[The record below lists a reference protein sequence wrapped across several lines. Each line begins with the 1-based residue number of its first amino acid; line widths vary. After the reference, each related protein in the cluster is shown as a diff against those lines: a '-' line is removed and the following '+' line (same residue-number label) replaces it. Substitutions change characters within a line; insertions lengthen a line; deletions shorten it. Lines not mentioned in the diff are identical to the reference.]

1 MPVPQRFLG
10 FPADLQ
16 QIIRVV
22 DRLEVLLADYLGFC
36 YGVKRAI
43 KIARENA
50 APDGSACTLGPIIH
64 NPQMV
69 ERLKEEG
76 VGTVSALSDMPRGG
90 RVIIRSHGVG
100 PETYDRAEAMGLES
114 IDATCPHV
122 KKAQLSAKE
131 LADEG
136 RFVVIVGEKEHPE
149 VQSIVQWAGGNAA
162 VVESIEEAQAIESA
176 PKLGVVSQTTFSGER
191 FCEIVSALLDK
202 SRDVRIMRTICTA
215 TDQRQRAARELAS
228 KVDVMLVIG
237 GKNSAN
243 TTRLAQLCA
252 EICRTYHIETADELQ
267 PAWFKNIEKIGIT
280 AGASTPDW
288 IIKEVYKK
296 CQRI

>member
-1 MPVPQRFLG
+1 MQNHTG
-10 FPADLQ
+10 LQ
-16 QIIRVV
+16 QNIRVV
-22 DRLEVLLADYLGFC
+22 DSLEVILADYLGFC

-69 ERLKEEG
+69 ERLKDEG
-76 VGTVSALSDMPRGG
+76 IGTIDCLDDLKRGK
-90 RVIIRSHGVG
+90 VIIRSHGVG
-100 PETYDRAEAMGLES
+100 PETYEKAEAMGLECV
-114 IDATCPHV
+114 DATCPHV

-131 LADEG
+131 LAEEG

-149 VQSIVQWAGGNAA
+149 VHSIVQWAGGNVAVIETVAEAA
-162 VVESIEEAQAIESA
+162 SVPNASR
-176 PKLGVVSQTTFSGER
+176 LGIISQTTFSGER
-191 FCEIVSALLDK
+191 FREIVSALLDK
-202 SRDVRIMRTICTA
+202 SRDIRVMRTICTA

-252 EICRTYHIETADELQ
+252 NICRTYHIETAEELQ
-267 PAWFKNIEKIGIT
+267 PAWFDNIEKIGIT

>member
-1 MPVPQRFLG
+1 M
-10 FPADLQ
+10 
-16 QIIRVV
+16 V
-22 DRLEVLLADYLGFC
+22 DSLEVILADYLGFC

-76 VGTVSALSDMPRGG
+76 VGAIDRLDDLKRGK
-90 RVIIRSHGVG
+90 VIIRSHGVG
-100 PETYDRAEAMGLES
+100 PETYERAEAMGLECV
-114 IDATCPHV
+114 DATCPHV

-131 LADEG
+131 LAEEG

-149 VQSIVQWAGGNAA
+149 VHSIVQWAGGNVAVIETVAEAA
-162 VVESIEEAQAIESA
+162 FLPNASR
-176 PKLGVVSQTTFSGER
+176 LGIISQTTFSGER
-191 FCEIVSALLDK
+191 FQEIVSALLDK
-202 SRDVRIMRTICTA
+202 SRDIRVMRTICTA

-252 EICRTYHIETADELQ
+252 KICRTYHIETAEELR
-267 PAWFKNIEKIGIT
+267 PAWFDNIEKIGIT

>member
-1 MPVPQRFLG
+1 MQNHT
-10 FPADLQ
+10 DLQ
-16 QIIRVV
+16 QNIRVV
-22 DRLEVLLADYLGFC
+22 DSLEVILADYLGFC

-69 ERLKEEG
+69 ERLKDEG
-76 VGTVSALSDMPRGG
+76 VGTIDCLDDLKRGK
-90 RVIIRSHGVG
+90 VIIRSHGVG
-100 PETYDRAEAMGLES
+100 PETYERAEAMGLECV
-114 IDATCPHV
+114 DATCPHV

-131 LADEG
+131 LAEEG

-149 VQSIVQWAGGNAA
+149 VHSIVQWAGGNVAVIETVAEAA
-162 VVESIEEAQAIESA
+162 SVPNASR
-176 PKLGVVSQTTFSGER
+176 LGIISQTTFSGER
-191 FCEIVSALLDK
+191 FREIVSALLDK
-202 SRDVRIMRTICTA
+202 SRDIRVMRTICTA
-215 TDQRQRAARELAS
+215 TDQRQRAAHELAS

-252 EICRTYHIETADELQ
+252 KICRTYHIETAEELR
-267 PAWFKNIEKIGIT
+267 PAWFDNIEKIGIT

>member
-1 MPVPQRFLG
+1 MRNHTG
-10 FPADLQ
+10 SQ

-22 DRLEVLLADYLGFC
+22 DRLEVILADYLGFC

-69 ERLKEEG
+69 ERLKDEG
-76 VGTVSALSDMPRGG
+76 VGTIDCLDDLKRGK
-90 RVIIRSHGVG
+90 VIIRSHGVG
-100 PETYDRAEAMGLES
+100 PETYERAEAMGLECV
-114 IDATCPHV
+114 DATCPHV

-131 LADEG
+131 LAEEG

-149 VQSIVQWAGGNAA
+149 VHSIVQWAGGNVAVIETVAEAA
-162 VVESIEEAQAIESA
+162 SVPNASR
-176 PKLGVVSQTTFSGER
+176 LGIISQTTFSGER
-191 FCEIVSALLDK
+191 FREIVSALLDK
-202 SRDVRIMRTICTA
+202 SRDIRVMRTICTA

-252 EICRTYHIETADELQ
+252 KICRTYHIETAEELR
-267 PAWFKNIEKIGIT
+267 PAWFDNIEKIGIT

>member
-1 MPVPQRFLG
+1 M
-10 FPADLQ
+10 
-16 QIIRVV
+16 
-22 DRLEVLLADYLGFC
+22 ADYLGFC

-69 ERLKEEG
+69 ERLKDEG
-76 VGTVSALSDMPRGG
+76 VSTIDRLDDLKRGK
-90 RVIIRSHGVG
+90 VIIRSHGVG
-100 PETYDRAEAMGLES
+100 PETYERAEAMGLECV
-114 IDATCPHV
+114 DATCPHV

-131 LADEG
+131 LAEEG

-149 VQSIVQWAGGNAA
+149 VHSIVQWAGGNVAVIETVAEAA
-162 VVESIEEAQAIESA
+162 SVPNASR
-176 PKLGVVSQTTFSGER
+176 LGIISQTTFSGER
-191 FCEIVSALLDK
+191 FREIVSALLDK
-202 SRDVRIMRTICTA
+202 SRDIRVMRTICTA
-215 TDQRQRAARELAS
+215 TDERQRAARELAL

-252 EICRTYHIETADELQ
+252 KICRTYHIETAEELQ
-267 PAWFKNIEKIGIT
+267 PAWFDNIEKIGIT

>member
-1 MPVPQRFLG
+1 MQNHT
-10 FPADLQ
+10 DLQ
-16 QIIRVV
+16 QNIRVV
-22 DRLEVLLADYLGFC
+22 DSLEVILADYLGFC

-76 VGTVSALSDMPRGG
+76 VGAIDRLDDLKRGK
-90 RVIIRSHGVG
+90 VIIRSHGVG
-100 PETYDRAEAMGLES
+100 PETYERAEAMGLECV
-114 IDATCPHV
+114 DATCPHV

-131 LADEG
+131 LAEEG

-149 VQSIVQWAGGNAA
+149 VHSIVQWAGGNVAVIETVAEAA
-162 VVESIEEAQAIESA
+162 FLPNASR
-176 PKLGVVSQTTFSGER
+176 LGIISQTTFSGER
-191 FCEIVSALLDK
+191 FQEIVSALLDK
-202 SRDVRIMRTICTA
+202 SRDIRVMRTICTA

-252 EICRTYHIETADELQ
+252 KICRTYHIETAEELW
-267 PAWFKNIEKIGIT
+267 PAWFDNIEKIGIT

>member
-1 MPVPQRFLG
+1 MQNHTG
-10 FPADLQ
+10 LQ
-16 QIIRVV
+16 QNIRVV
-22 DRLEVLLADYLGFC
+22 DSLEVILADYLGFC

-69 ERLKEEG
+69 ERLKDEG
-76 VGTVSALSDMPRGG
+76 VGTIDCLDDLKRGK
-90 RVIIRSHGVG
+90 VIIRSHGVG
-100 PETYDRAEAMGLES
+100 PETYEKAEAMGLECV
-114 IDATCPHV
+114 DATCPHV

-131 LADEG
+131 LAEEG

-149 VQSIVQWAGGNAA
+149 VHSIVQWAGGNVAVIETVAEAA
-162 VVESIEEAQAIESA
+162 FLPNASR
-176 PKLGVVSQTTFSGER
+176 LGIISQTTFSGER
-191 FCEIVSALLDK
+191 FREIVSALLDK
-202 SRDVRIMRTICTA
+202 SRDIRVMRTICTA
-215 TDQRQRAARELAS
+215 TDQRQRAAREVAS

-252 EICRTYHIETADELQ
+252 NICRTYHIETAEELQ
-267 PAWFKNIEKIGIT
+267 PAWFDNIEKIGIT

>member
-1 MPVPQRFLG
+1 MQNHT
-10 FPADLQ
+10 DLQ
-16 QIIRVV
+16 QNIRVV
-22 DRLEVLLADYLGFC
+22 DSLEVILADYLGFC

-43 KIARENA
+43 KIAQENA

-69 ERLKEEG
+69 ERLKDEG
-76 VGTVSALSDMPRGG
+76 IGTIDCLDDLKRGK
-90 RVIIRSHGVG
+90 VIIRSHGVG
-100 PETYDRAEAMGLES
+100 PETYERAEAMGLECV
-114 IDATCPHV
+114 DATCPHV

-131 LADEG
+131 LAEEG

-149 VQSIVQWAGGNAA
+149 VHSIVQWAGGNVAVIETVAEAA
-162 VVESIEEAQAIESA
+162 SVPNASR
-176 PKLGVVSQTTFSGER
+176 LGIISQTTFSGER
-191 FCEIVSALLDK
+191 FREIVSALLDK
-202 SRDVRIMRTICTA
+202 SRDIRVMRTICTA

-252 EICRTYHIETADELQ
+252 KICRTYHIETAEELR
-267 PAWFKNIEKIGIT
+267 PAWFDNIEKIGIT

>member
-1 MPVPQRFLG
+1 MQNHTG
-10 FPADLQ
+10 LQ
-16 QIIRVV
+16 QNIRVV
-22 DRLEVLLADYLGFC
+22 DSLEVILADYLGFC

-69 ERLKEEG
+69 ERLKDEG
-76 VGTVSALSDMPRGG
+76 VGTIDCLDDLKRGK
-90 RVIIRSHGVG
+90 VIIRSHGVG
-100 PETYDRAEAMGLES
+100 PETYEKAEAMGLECV
-114 IDATCPHV
+114 DATCPHV

-131 LADEG
+131 LAEEG

-149 VQSIVQWAGGNAA
+149 VHSIVQWAGGNVAVIETVAEAA
-162 VVESIEEAQAIESA
+162 SVPNTSR
-176 PKLGVVSQTTFSGER
+176 LGIISQTTFSGER
-191 FCEIVSALLDK
+191 FREIVSALLDK
-202 SRDVRIMRTICTA
+202 SRDIRVMRTICTA

-252 EICRTYHIETADELQ
+252 NICRTYHIETAEELQ
-267 PAWFKNIEKIGIT
+267 PAWFDNIEKIGIT

>member
-1 MPVPQRFLG
+1 MQNHT
-10 FPADLQ
+10 DLQ
-16 QIIRVV
+16 QNIRVV
-22 DRLEVLLADYLGFC
+22 DSLEVILADYLGFC

-50 APDGSACTLGPIIH
+50 APDVSACTLGPIIH

-76 VGTVSALSDMPRGG
+76 VGAIDRLDDLKRGK
-90 RVIIRSHGVG
+90 VIIRSHGVG
-100 PETYDRAEAMGLES
+100 PETYERAEAMGLECV
-114 IDATCPHV
+114 DATCPHV

-131 LADEG
+131 LAEEG

-149 VQSIVQWAGGNAA
+149 VHSIVQWAGGNVAVIETVAEAA
-162 VVESIEEAQAIESA
+162 FLPNASR
-176 PKLGVVSQTTFSGER
+176 LGIISQTTFSGER
-191 FCEIVSALLDK
+191 FQEIVSALLDK
-202 SRDVRIMRTICTA
+202 SRDIRVMRTICTA

-252 EICRTYHIETADELQ
+252 KICRTYHIETAEELR
-267 PAWFKNIEKIGIT
+267 PAWFDNIEKIGIT

>member
-1 MPVPQRFLG
+1 M
-10 FPADLQ
+10 
-16 QIIRVV
+16 V
-22 DRLEVLLADYLGFC
+22 DSLEVILADYLGFC

-69 ERLKEEG
+69 ERLKDEG
-76 VGTVSALSDMPRGG
+76 VGTIDCLDDLKRGK
-90 RVIIRSHGVG
+90 VIIRSHGVG
-100 PETYDRAEAMGLES
+100 PETYERAEAMGLECV
-114 IDATCPHV
+114 DATCPHV

-131 LADEG
+131 LAEEG

-149 VQSIVQWAGGNAA
+149 VHSIVQWAGGNVAVIETVAEAA
-162 VVESIEEAQAIESA
+162 SVPNASR
-176 PKLGVVSQTTFSGER
+176 LGIISQTTFSGER
-191 FCEIVSALLDK
+191 FREIVSALLDK
-202 SRDVRIMRTICTA
+202 SRDIRVMRTICTA

-252 EICRTYHIETADELQ
+252 KICRTYHIETAEELQ
-267 PAWFKNIEKIGIT
+267 PAWFDNIEKIGIT

>member
-1 MPVPQRFLG
+1 M
-10 FPADLQ
+10 
-16 QIIRVV
+16 
-22 DRLEVLLADYLGFC
+22 EVILADYLGFC

-69 ERLKEEG
+69 ERLKDEG
-76 VGTVSALSDMPRGG
+76 VGTIDCLDDLKRGK
-90 RVIIRSHGVG
+90 VIIRSHGVG
-100 PETYDRAEAMGLES
+100 PETYERAEAMGLECV
-114 IDATCPHV
+114 DATCPHV

-131 LADEG
+131 LAEEG

-149 VQSIVQWAGGNAA
+149 VHSIVQWAGGNVAVIETVAEAA
-162 VVESIEEAQAIESA
+162 SVPNASR
-176 PKLGVVSQTTFSGER
+176 LGIISQTTFSGER
-191 FCEIVSALLDK
+191 FREIVSALLDK
-202 SRDVRIMRTICTA
+202 SRDIRVMRTICTA

-252 EICRTYHIETADELQ
+252 KICRTYHIETAEELR
-267 PAWFKNIEKIGIT
+267 PAWFDNIEKIGIT

>member
-1 MPVPQRFLG
+1 MQNHTG
-10 FPADLQ
+10 LQ
-16 QIIRVV
+16 QNIRVV
-22 DRLEVLLADYLGFC
+22 DSLEVILADYLGFC

-69 ERLKEEG
+69 ERLKDEG
-76 VGTVSALSDMPRGG
+76 VGTIDCLDDLKRGK
-90 RVIIRSHGVG
+90 VIIRSHGVG
-100 PETYDRAEAMGLES
+100 PETYEKAEAMGLECV
-114 IDATCPHV
+114 DATCPHV

-131 LADEG
+131 LAEEG

-149 VQSIVQWAGGNAA
+149 VHSIVQWAGGNVAVIETVAEAA
-162 VVESIEEAQAIESA
+162 SVPNASR
-176 PKLGVVSQTTFSGER
+176 LGIISQTTFSGER
-191 FCEIVSALLDK
+191 FREIVSALLDK
-202 SRDVRIMRTICTA
+202 SRDIRVMRTICTA

-252 EICRTYHIETADELQ
+252 NICRTYHIETAEELQ
-267 PAWFKNIEKIGIT
+267 PAWFDNIEKIGIT

-296 CQRI
+296 CQKI

>member
-1 MPVPQRFLG
+1 M
-10 FPADLQ
+10 
-16 QIIRVV
+16 
-22 DRLEVLLADYLGFC
+22 ADYLGFC

-69 ERLKEEG
+69 ERLKDEG
-76 VGTVSALSDMPRGG
+76 VGTIDCLDDLKRGK
-90 RVIIRSHGVG
+90 VIIRSHGVG
-100 PETYDRAEAMGLES
+100 PETYERAEAMGLECV
-114 IDATCPHV
+114 DATCPHV

-131 LADEG
+131 LAEEG

-149 VQSIVQWAGGNAA
+149 VHSIVQWAGGNVAVIETVAEAA
-162 VVESIEEAQAIESA
+162 SVPNASR
-176 PKLGVVSQTTFSGER
+176 LGIISQTTFSGER
-191 FCEIVSALLDK
+191 FREIVSALLDK
-202 SRDVRIMRTICTA
+202 SRDIRVMRTICTA

-252 EICRTYHIETADELQ
+252 KICRTYHIETAEELR
-267 PAWFKNIEKIGIT
+267 PAWFDNIEKIGIT

>member
-1 MPVPQRFLG
+1 MQNHT
-10 FPADLQ
+10 DLQ
-16 QIIRVV
+16 QNIRVV
-22 DRLEVLLADYLGFC
+22 DSLEVILADYLGFC

-69 ERLKEEG
+69 ERLKDEG
-76 VGTVSALSDMPRGG
+76 VGTLDCLDDLKRGK
-90 RVIIRSHGVG
+90 VIIRSHGVG
-100 PETYDRAEAMGLES
+100 PETYERAEAMGLECV
-114 IDATCPHV
+114 DATCPHV

-131 LADEG
+131 LAEKG

-149 VQSIVQWAGGNAA
+149 VHSIVQWAGGNVAVIETVAEAA
-162 VVESIEEAQAIESA
+162 SLPNASR
-176 PKLGVVSQTTFSGER
+176 LGIISQTTFSGER
-191 FCEIVSALLDK
+191 FREIVSALLDK
-202 SRDVRIMRTICTA
+202 SRDIRIMRTICTA

-252 EICRTYHIETADELQ
+252 KICRTYHIETAEELR
-267 PAWFKNIEKIGIT
+267 PAWFDNIEKIGIT

>member
-1 MPVPQRFLG
+1 M
-10 FPADLQ
+10 
-16 QIIRVV
+16 V
-22 DRLEVLLADYLGFC
+22 DSLEVILADYLGFC

-50 APDGSACTLGPIIH
+50 APDGSSCTLGPIIH

-69 ERLKEEG
+69 ERLKDEG
-76 VGTVSALSDMPRGG
+76 VGTIDCLDDLKRGK
-90 RVIIRSHGVG
+90 VIIRSHGVG
-100 PETYDRAEAMGLES
+100 PETYERAEAMGLECV
-114 IDATCPHV
+114 DATCPHV

-131 LADEG
+131 LAEEG

-149 VQSIVQWAGGNAA
+149 VHSIVQWAGGNVAVIETVAEAA
-162 VVESIEEAQAIESA
+162 SVPNASR
-176 PKLGVVSQTTFSGER
+176 LGIISQTTFSGER
-191 FCEIVSALLDK
+191 FREIVSALLDK
-202 SRDVRIMRTICTA
+202 SRDIRVMRTICTA

-252 EICRTYHIETADELQ
+252 KICRTYHIETAEELQ
-267 PAWFKNIEKIGIT
+267 PAWFDNIEKIGIT

>member
-1 MPVPQRFLG
+1 MQNHT
-10 FPADLQ
+10 DLQ
-16 QIIRVV
+16 QNIRVV
-22 DRLEVLLADYLGFC
+22 DSLEVILADYLGFC

-76 VGTVSALSDMPRGG
+76 VGAIDRLDDLKRGK
-90 RVIIRSHGVG
+90 VIIRSHGVG
-100 PETYDRAEAMGLES
+100 PETYERAEAMGLECV
-114 IDATCPHV
+114 DATCPHV

-131 LADEG
+131 LAEEG

-149 VQSIVQWAGGNAA
+149 VHSIVQWAGGNVAVIETVAEAA
-162 VVESIEEAQAIESA
+162 FLPNASR
-176 PKLGVVSQTTFSGER
+176 LGIISQTTFSGER
-191 FCEIVSALLDK
+191 FQEIVSALLDK
-202 SRDVRIMRTICTA
+202 SRDIRVMRTICTA
-215 TDQRQRAARELAS
+215 TDQRQRAARELGS

-252 EICRTYHIETADELQ
+252 KICRTYHIETAEELR
-267 PAWFKNIEKIGIT
+267 PAWFDNIEKIGIT

>member
-1 MPVPQRFLG
+1 MQNHT
-10 FPADLQ
+10 DLQ
-16 QIIRVV
+16 QNIRVV
-22 DRLEVLLADYLGFC
+22 DSLEVILADYLGFC

-76 VGTVSALSDMPRGG
+76 VGAIDRLDDLKRGK
-90 RVIIRSHGVG
+90 VIIRSHGVG
-100 PETYDRAEAMGLES
+100 PEAYERAEAMGLECV
-114 IDATCPHV
+114 DATCPHV

-131 LADEG
+131 LAEEG

-149 VQSIVQWAGGNAA
+149 VHSIVQWAGGNVAVIETVAEAA
-162 VVESIEEAQAIESA
+162 SLPNASR
-176 PKLGVVSQTTFSGER
+176 LGIISQTTFSGER
-191 FCEIVSALLDK
+191 FQEIVSALLDK
-202 SRDVRIMRTICTA
+202 SRDIRVMRTICTA

-252 EICRTYHIETADELQ
+252 KICRTYHIETAEELR
-267 PAWFKNIEKIGIT
+267 PAWFDNIEKIGIT

>member
-1 MPVPQRFLG
+1 MQNHTG
-10 FPADLQ
+10 LQ
-16 QIIRVV
+16 QNIRVV
-22 DRLEVLLADYLGFC
+22 DSLEVILADYLGFC

-50 APDGSACTLGPIIH
+50 APDGSTCTLGPIIH

-69 ERLKEEG
+69 ERLKDEG
-76 VGTVSALSDMPRGG
+76 VGTIDCLDDLKRGK
-90 RVIIRSHGVG
+90 VIIRSHGVG
-100 PETYDRAEAMGLES
+100 PETYEKAEAMGLECV
-114 IDATCPHV
+114 DATCPHV

-131 LADEG
+131 LAEEG

-149 VQSIVQWAGGNAA
+149 VHSIVQWAGGNVAVIETVAEAA
-162 VVESIEEAQAIESA
+162 SVPNASR
-176 PKLGVVSQTTFSGER
+176 LGIISQTTFSGER
-191 FCEIVSALLDK
+191 FREIVSALLDK
-202 SRDVRIMRTICTA
+202 SRDIRVMRTICTA

-252 EICRTYHIETADELQ
+252 NICRTYHIETAEELQ
-267 PAWFKNIEKIGIT
+267 PAWFDNIEKIGIT

>member
-1 MPVPQRFLG
+1 MQNHT
-10 FPADLQ
+10 DLQ
-16 QIIRVV
+16 QNIRVV
-22 DRLEVLLADYLGFC
+22 DSLEVILADYLGFC

-69 ERLKEEG
+69 ERLEEEG
-76 VGTVSALSDMPRGG
+76 VGTIDRLDDLKRGK
-90 RVIIRSHGVG
+90 VIIRSHGVG
-100 PETYDRAEAMGLES
+100 PETYERAEAMGLECV
-114 IDATCPHV
+114 DATCPHV

-131 LADEG
+131 LAEEG

-149 VQSIVQWAGGNAA
+149 VHSIVQWAGGNVAVIETVAEAA
-162 VVESIEEAQAIESA
+162 SLPNASR
-176 PKLGVVSQTTFSGER
+176 LGIISQTTFSGER
-191 FCEIVSALLDK
+191 FQEIVSALLDK
-202 SRDVRIMRTICTA
+202 SRDIRVMRTICTA

-252 EICRTYHIETADELQ
+252 KICRTYHIETAEELR
-267 PAWFKNIEKIGIT
+267 PAWFDNIEKIGIT

>member
-1 MPVPQRFLG
+1 MQNHT
-10 FPADLQ
+10 DLQ
-16 QIIRVV
+16 QNIRVV
-22 DRLEVLLADYLGFC
+22 DSLEVILADYLGFC

-76 VGTVSALSDMPRGG
+76 VGTIDRLDDLKRGK
-90 RVIIRSHGVG
+90 VIIRSHGVG
-100 PETYDRAEAMGLES
+100 PETYERAEAMGLECV
-114 IDATCPHV
+114 DATCPHV

-131 LADEG
+131 LAEEG

-149 VQSIVQWAGGNAA
+149 VHSIVQWAGGNVAVIETVAEAA
-162 VVESIEEAQAIESA
+162 FLPNASR
-176 PKLGVVSQTTFSGER
+176 LGIISQTTFSGER
-191 FCEIVSALLDK
+191 FQEIVSALLDK
-202 SRDVRIMRTICTA
+202 SRDIRVMRTICTA
-215 TDQRQRAARELAS
+215 TDQRQRVARELAS

-252 EICRTYHIETADELQ
+252 KICRTYHIETAEELR
-267 PAWFKNIEKIGIT
+267 PAWFDNIEKIGIT

>member
-1 MPVPQRFLG
+1 M
-10 FPADLQ
+10 
-16 QIIRVV
+16 
-22 DRLEVLLADYLGFC
+22 EVILADYLGFC

-76 VGTVSALSDMPRGG
+76 VGTIDRLDDLKRGK
-90 RVIIRSHGVG
+90 VIIRSHGVG
-100 PETYDRAEAMGLES
+100 PETYERAEAMGLECV
-114 IDATCPHV
+114 DATCPHV

-131 LADEG
+131 LAEEG

-149 VQSIVQWAGGNAA
+149 VHSIVQWAGGNVAVIETVAEAA
-162 VVESIEEAQAIESA
+162 FLPNASR
-176 PKLGVVSQTTFSGER
+176 LGIISQTTFSGER
-191 FCEIVSALLDK
+191 FQEIVSALLDK
-202 SRDVRIMRTICTA
+202 SRDIRVMRTICTA

-252 EICRTYHIETADELQ
+252 KICRTYHIETAEELR
-267 PAWFKNIEKIGIT
+267 PAWFDNIEKIGIT

-296 CQRI
+296 CQNR

>member
-1 MPVPQRFLG
+1 MQNHT
-10 FPADLQ
+10 DLQ
-16 QIIRVV
+16 QNIRVV
-22 DRLEVLLADYLGFC
+22 DSLEVILADYLGFC

-76 VGTVSALSDMPRGG
+76 VGAIDRLDDLKRGK
-90 RVIIRSHGVG
+90 VIIRSHGVG
-100 PETYDRAEAMGLES
+100 PETYERAEAMGLECV
-114 IDATCPHV
+114 DATCPHV

-131 LADEG
+131 LAEEG

-149 VQSIVQWAGGNAA
+149 VHSIVQWAGGNVAVIETVAEAA
-162 VVESIEEAQAIESA
+162 FLPNASR
-176 PKLGVVSQTTFSGER
+176 LGIISQTTFSGER
-191 FCEIVSALLDK
+191 FQEIVSALLDK
-202 SRDVRIMRTICTA
+202 SRDIRVMRTICTA

-252 EICRTYHIETADELQ
+252 KICRTYHIETAEELR
-267 PAWFKNIEKIGIT
+267 PAWFDNIEKIGIT

>member
-1 MPVPQRFLG
+1 MQNHT
-10 FPADLQ
+10 DLQ
-16 QIIRVV
+16 QNIRVV
-22 DRLEVLLADYLGFC
+22 DSLEVILADYLGFC

-69 ERLKEEG
+69 ERLKDEG
-76 VGTVSALSDMPRGG
+76 VGTIDRLDDLKRGK
-90 RVIIRSHGVG
+90 VIIRSHGVG
-100 PETYDRAEAMGLES
+100 PETYERAEAMGLECV
-114 IDATCPHV
+114 DATCPHV

-131 LADEG
+131 LAEEG

-149 VQSIVQWAGGNAA
+149 VHSIVQWAGGNVAVIETVAEAA
-162 VVESIEEAQAIESA
+162 SVPNASR
-176 PKLGVVSQTTFSGER
+176 LGIISQTTFSGER
-191 FCEIVSALLDK
+191 FREIVSALLDK
-202 SRDVRIMRTICTA
+202 SRDIRVMRTICTA
-215 TDQRQRAARELAS
+215 TDQRQRAAHELAS

-252 EICRTYHIETADELQ
+252 KICRTYHIETAEELQ
-267 PAWFKNIEKIGIT
+267 PAWFDNIEKIGIT

>member
-1 MPVPQRFLG
+1 M
-10 FPADLQ
+10 
-16 QIIRVV
+16 V
-22 DRLEVLLADYLGFC
+22 DRLEVILADYLGFC

-69 ERLKEEG
+69 ERLKDEG
-76 VGTVSALSDMPRGG
+76 VGTIDCLDDLKRGK
-90 RVIIRSHGVG
+90 VIIRSHGVG
-100 PETYDRAEAMGLES
+100 PETYERAEAMGLECV
-114 IDATCPHV
+114 DATCPHV

-131 LADEG
+131 LAEEG

-149 VQSIVQWAGGNAA
+149 VHSIVQWAGGNVAVIETVAEAA
-162 VVESIEEAQAIESA
+162 SVPNASR
-176 PKLGVVSQTTFSGER
+176 LGIISQTTFSGER
-191 FCEIVSALLDK
+191 FREIVSALLDK
-202 SRDVRIMRTICTA
+202 SRDIRVMRTICTA

-252 EICRTYHIETADELQ
+252 KICRTYHIETAEELR
-267 PAWFKNIEKIGIT
+267 PAWFDNIEKIGIT

>member
-1 MPVPQRFLG
+1 MQNHT
-10 FPADLQ
+10 DLQ
-16 QIIRVV
+16 QNIRVV
-22 DRLEVLLADYLGFC
+22 DSLEVILADYLGFC

-69 ERLKEEG
+69 ERLKDEG
-76 VGTVSALSDMPRGG
+76 VGTIDCLDDLKRGK
-90 RVIIRSHGVG
+90 VIIRSHGVG
-100 PETYDRAEAMGLES
+100 PETYERAEAMGLECV
-114 IDATCPHV
+114 DATCPHV

-131 LADEG
+131 LAEEG

-149 VQSIVQWAGGNAA
+149 VHSIVQWAGGNVAVIETVAEAA
-162 VVESIEEAQAIESA
+162 SVPNASR
-176 PKLGVVSQTTFSGER
+176 LGIISQTTFSGER
-191 FCEIVSALLDK
+191 FREIVSALLDK
-202 SRDVRIMRTICTA
+202 SRDIRVMRTICTA

-252 EICRTYHIETADELQ
+252 KICRTYHIETAEELR
-267 PAWFKNIEKIGIT
+267 PAWFDNIEKIGIT

-296 CQRI
+296 CQNR

>member
-1 MPVPQRFLG
+1 MQNHT
-10 FPADLQ
+10 DLQ
-16 QIIRVV
+16 QNIRVV
-22 DRLEVLLADYLGFC
+22 DSLEVILADYLGFC

-69 ERLKEEG
+69 ERLKDEG
-76 VGTVSALSDMPRGG
+76 VGTIDRLDDLKRGK
-90 RVIIRSHGVG
+90 VIIRSHGVG
-100 PETYDRAEAMGLES
+100 PETYERAEAMGLECV
-114 IDATCPHV
+114 DATCPHV

-131 LADEG
+131 LAEEG

-149 VQSIVQWAGGNAA
+149 VHSIVQWAGGNVAVIETVAEAA
-162 VVESIEEAQAIESA
+162 SVPNASR
-176 PKLGVVSQTTFSGER
+176 LGIISQTTFSGER
-191 FCEIVSALLDK
+191 FREIVSALLDK
-202 SRDVRIMRTICTA
+202 SRDIRVMRTICTA

-252 EICRTYHIETADELQ
+252 KICRTYHIETAEELR
-267 PAWFKNIEKIGIT
+267 PAWFDNIEKIGIT

-288 IIKEVYKK
+288 IIKEVYIK

>member
-1 MPVPQRFLG
+1 MQNHT
-10 FPADLQ
+10 DLQ
-16 QIIRVV
+16 QNIRVV
-22 DRLEVLLADYLGFC
+22 DSLEVILADYLGFC

-69 ERLKEEG
+69 ERLKDEG
-76 VGTVSALSDMPRGG
+76 VSTIDCLDDLKRGK
-90 RVIIRSHGVG
+90 VIIRSHGVG
-100 PETYDRAEAMGLES
+100 PETYERAEAMGLECV
-114 IDATCPHV
+114 DATCPHV

-131 LADEG
+131 LAEEG

-149 VQSIVQWAGGNAA
+149 VHSIVQWAGGNVAVIETVAEAA
-162 VVESIEEAQAIESA
+162 SVPNASR
-176 PKLGVVSQTTFSGER
+176 LGIISQTTFSGER
-191 FCEIVSALLDK
+191 FREIVSALLDK
-202 SRDVRIMRTICTA
+202 SRDIRVMRTICTA

-252 EICRTYHIETADELQ
+252 KICRTYHIETAEELR
-267 PAWFKNIEKIGIT
+267 PAWFDNIEKIGIT